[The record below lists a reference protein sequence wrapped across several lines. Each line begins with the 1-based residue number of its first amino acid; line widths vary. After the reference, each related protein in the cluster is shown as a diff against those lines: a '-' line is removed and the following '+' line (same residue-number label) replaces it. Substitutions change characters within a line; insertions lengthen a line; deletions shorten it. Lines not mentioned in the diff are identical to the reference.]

1 MKSTGKL
8 AFALLCLIG
17 TASLQPLHAEEAA
30 TPAASAAPRPS
41 NQFNW
46 RGDVDGV
53 IEVSLRHRSVRTH
66 VVSGR
71 SMRRGHQ
78 HYRVYGFLPARP
90 VEVRLEHIEGTGTVE
105 IVQQPEQ
112 ANNFT
117 AVVRVANS
125 DPGRSE
131 TRFRLAW

>member
-1 MKSTGKL
+1 MKSATKF
-8 AFALLCLIG
+8 AFALLCLASA
-17 TASLQPLHAEEAA
+17 ASLQPALAESATAPAA
-30 TPAASAAPRPS
+30 TTAPRPS

-53 IEVSLRHRSVRTH
+53 VEVSLRHRSVRTN
-66 VVSGR
+66 VISGR

-90 VEVRLEHIEGTGTVE
+90 VEVRLENIEGTGTVE

-125 DPGRSE
+125 DPGRAE
-131 TRFRLAW
+131 TRFRLVW